1 MARYLG
7 PKCKLSRSVNADLS
21 LKSGVKALDSKC
33 KLSKRPG
40 QHGAAKQR
48 VTDYGAQL
56 RQKQILRN
64 TYGVLER
71 QFRNYYLE
79 ASASKVGTGLALLQY
94 LEMRLDNVVYRAGF
108 ASTRAEARQIVSHGA
123 ILVNGKA
130 VNIPSFRITKSD
142 VVSVREKAQGQGRIR
157 AAVELAHQR
166 PQVEWLDVDSTRFQ
180 ATIKRLPERSD
191 ISSDYNE
198 NLVVELY
205 SK

>member
-79 ASASKVGTGLALLQY
+79 ASASKVGTGLALLQF
-94 LEMRLDNVVYRAGF
+94 LEMRLDNVIYRAGF
-108 ASTRAEARQIVSHGA
+108 ASTRAEARQLVSHVA
-123 ILVNGKA
+123 ILVNGKS
-130 VNIPSFRITKSD
+130 VNIPSYRIAKGD
-142 VVSVREKAQGQGRIR
+142 VISVREKARAQGRISAALELAGQR
-157 AAVELAHQR
+157 AAVE
-166 PQVEWLDVDSTRFQ
+166 WLDLDTSKYQV
-180 ATIKRLPERSD
+180 TIKRLPERSD

>member
-33 KLSKRPG
+33 KLTKRPG
-40 QHGAAKQR
+40 QHGASKQR

-56 RQKQILRN
+56 RQKQIIRR
-64 TYGVLER
+64 TYGVLEK

-94 LEMRLDNVVYRAGF
+94 LEMRLDNVIYRAGF
-108 ASTRAEARQIVSHGA
+108 ASTRAEARQLVSHAA
-123 ILVNGKA
+123 ILVNGKS
-130 VNIPSFRITKSD
+130 VNIPSYRIAKND
-142 VVSVREKAQGQGRIR
+142 IVEVREKAKTQGRIIAALELAGQR
-157 AAVELAHQR
+157 AAVE
-166 PQVEWLDVDSTRFQ
+166 WLDFDAVKFQ
-180 ATIKRLPERSD
+180 ATVKRLPERSD